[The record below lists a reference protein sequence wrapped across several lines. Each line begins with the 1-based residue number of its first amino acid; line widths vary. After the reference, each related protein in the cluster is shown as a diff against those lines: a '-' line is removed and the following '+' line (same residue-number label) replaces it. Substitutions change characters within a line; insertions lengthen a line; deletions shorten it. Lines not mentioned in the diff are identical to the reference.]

1 MKKAKEELSVVTGA
15 RGYVGYALVKELS
28 QRPGRIRVLLRHDTK
43 SLDEFNVEK
52 AMGDICDYDSL
63 EKAFEGAT
71 TVYHVAGLV
80 DIEGNRDRLV
90 WEVNYNGT
98 KNVVAACK
106 KCGVRNLVYV
116 SSVDC
121 IPASKGTAK
130 IKEYTNLDPNLLPDA
145 YGKSKAA
152 ATQYCI
158 EQSDDK
164 LKICIVQPS
173 CCIGPDD
180 YQGTN
185 SVCTMIQLYLSGLF
199 PCTLRFGGYN
209 FVDVRDVAKGMI
221 SAAEKGRG
229 GECYFLCGDRLSVT
243 EFIEALAKI
252 EGKEP
257 PKIALTKGFLLKM
270 CPVIEVLFKAAKLP
284 PVLTPFSINKLCE
297 NCNFSY
303 EKAVK
308 ELDYSPM
315 SAEDSLRD
323 TINWM
328 KENRGNQNTVSELT
342 KNIEDSFQ
350 EAFARDLK
358 RVETTFRQA
367 AEDGFEK
374 NYEKTRKSFKKYLES
389 RKWYY

>member
-1 MKKAKEELSVVTGA
+1 
-15 RGYVGYALVKELS
+15 
-28 QRPGRIRVLLRHDTK
+28 
-43 SLDEFNVEK
+43 
-52 AMGDICDYDSL
+52 
-63 EKAFEGAT
+63 
-71 TVYHVAGLV
+71 
-80 DIEGNRDRLV
+80 
-90 WEVNYNGT
+90 
-98 KNVVAACK
+98 
-106 KCGVRNLVYV
+106 
-116 SSVDC
+116 
-121 IPASKGTAK
+121 
-130 IKEYTNLDPNLLPDA
+130 
-145 YGKSKAA
+145 
-152 ATQYCI
+152 
-158 EQSDDK
+158 
-164 LKICIVQPS
+164 
-173 CCIGPDD
+173 
-180 YQGTN
+180 
-185 SVCTMIQLYLSGLF
+185 
-199 PCTLRFGGYN
+199 
-209 FVDVRDVAKGMI
+209 
-221 SAAEKGRG
+221 
-229 GECYFLCGDRLSVT
+229 
-243 EFIEALAKI
+243 
-252 EGKEP
+252 GKEP